1 MKKTLLFAAI
11 LLALFF
17 SLTGCSGTP
26 ESNRNDNPE
35 TPADPVTPETP
46 DSPPVGGTSTGP
58 SSPFS
63 VGQSAVWVNMT
74 VTLNYGITFR
84 EIEGDKDVTSWFKGL
99 PEGVKA
105 LTVTAYTEGGSGEK
119 TKAAVEKDGKEDESA
134 SRYIAV
140 KEGER
145 TLKFRF
151 TGTVGE
157 ESSEKF
163 ALVIPSD
170 FTSAGHDISIEIKA
184 GQSIIVDDRIKV
196 TFDLGGGYFE
206 SGNPSTWV
214 EIINNKRATK
224 PAETPKR
231 DGHRFLMWVKEGETT
246 EFNFYK
252 DITES
257 IKIVA
262 LWDSIIPVAPS
273 FEEIAS
279 ASDDYDVTVRIY
291 KNNIQG
297 RVWYTVNGEEPT
309 VDSKACP
316 YFETP
321 YLDVK
326 VMRGTTIKAFSR
338 SIYKDQSETTEHKTV
353 RVLDYYGYGTETKS
367 HRELTDTYVLKY
379 PPRDRKI
386 ATFTPA
392 AAFLTDIGES
402 TISEPSEYKNGENDF
417 HILNIF
423 DCGDGRLLVV
433 AKYGYNAVTSSNKK
447 IFYYYI
453 EKTTGNKTSDPL
465 VEISGLN
472 GVANSNFLY
481 HTEYVQLIGNKLYF
495 ACDNQTM
502 PAVYSY
508 NLDTKEVKKITF
520 DSYTYSPSIVIADTF
535 TDGNRMYLLGNTGDE
550 CHVWGL
556 DTEDEESWM
565 HMKLSSDDKGLKGA
579 SDGSF
584 LYVVLNEGD
593 SSASGYNKKKL
604 VKATLSGSSSENST
618 CYLETKYCVD
628 SNGSIR
634 IGDVAVVNGS
644 LLIAGSEGC
653 YETSGTRLQ
662 VLRPCVWT
670 SDGKETILLKK
681 TEFPISCGYI
691 TPHTIEVLDG
701 KVYILTDNHY
711 DAYGGSNLPYYTET
725 VHGGVIEMDS
735 RRIWDFGN
743 GFYYGALYTRV
754 NYFYIKTK

>member
-1 MKKTLLFAAI
+1 MKKTLLFISI
-11 LLALFF
+11 LLALFIA
-17 SLTGCSGTP
+17 LTGCSGTP
-26 ESNRNDNPE
+26 ESDKAE
-35 TPADPVTPETP
+35 TPVTPVTP
-46 DSPPVGGTSTGP
+46 APNPDTPPIGGTSTGP
-58 SSPFS
+58 TSPFS

-74 VTLNYGITFR
+74 VTLNDGITFR
-84 EIEGDKDVTSWFKGL
+84 EIEGEKDVTAWFKGL

-105 LTVTAYTEGGSGEK
+105 WTYTRYTEGSNAEK
-119 TKAAVEKDGKEDESA
+119 AKAAVEKDGKDDEGSTT
-134 SRYIAV
+134 RYIAV

-145 TLKFRF
+145 TLKFKF
-151 TGTVGE
+151 TGTVDNE
-157 ESSEKF
+157 PSEKF
-163 ALVIPSD
+163 ALVIPSG

-184 GQSIIVDDRIKV
+184 GQSIIVDNRIKV

-206 SGNPSTWV
+206 SGSPSTWV
-214 EIINNKRATK
+214 QIIDNKRATR
-224 PAETPKR
+224 PAEDPKR
-231 DGHRFLMWVKEGETT
+231 EGYRFLKWVKEGETT
-246 EFNFYK
+246 EFNFYT

-262 LWDSIIPVAPS
+262 LWDSIIPFAPT

-279 ASDDYDVTVRIY
+279 ASDDYHVTVRIY

-297 RVWYTVNGEEPT
+297 RVWYTLNGTEP
-309 VDSKACP
+309 VVESKACP
-316 YFETP
+316 YFDSS
-321 YLDVK
+321 YFDVK
-326 VMRGTTIKAFSR
+326 VVRGTTIKAFSR
-338 SIYKDQSETTEHKTV
+338 SIYGEQSDTKEHNTV
-353 RVLDYYGYGTETKS
+353 KLLDFYGYGTETKS
-367 HRELTDTYVLKY
+367 PRESTLTSLTY

-386 ATFTPA
+386 ATFTPGVNY
-392 AAFLTDIGES
+392 LLDIVGS

-417 HILNIF
+417 HIFNIF

-433 AKYGYNAVTSSNKK
+433 AKYGYNGVTTSNRK

-453 EKTTGNKTSDPL
+453 EKTTGNKTSDPP
-465 VEISGLN
+465 VEISGLS
-472 GVANSNFLY
+472 GVADNNFLY

-495 ACDNQTM
+495 ACDYQTK
-502 PAVYSY
+502 PAVWSY
-508 NLDTKEVKKITF
+508 NLETKEVKKIIY
-520 DSYTYSPSIVIADTF
+520 DSTYSSSIVIADTF
-535 TDGNRMYLLGNTGDE
+535 TYGTRMYLLGNTGYE

-556 DTEDEESWM
+556 DTEDEESWI
-565 HMKLSSDDKGLKGA
+565 HMKLSSEDKGLKGA

-628 SNGSIR
+628 SNGSIS

-653 YETSGTRLQ
+653 YETTGTRLQ
-662 VLRPCVWT
+662 VKRPCIWT
-670 SDGKETILLKK
+670 SEGKETILLEK
-681 TEFPISCGYI
+681 TDFPISCGYI
-691 TPHTIEVLDG
+691 TPHTIQVLDG

-743 GFYYGALYTRV
+743 GFYYGALYARV
-754 NYFYIKTK
+754 NYFYIKTN